1 MNSFL
6 LLTELSEYLAPALA
20 SLRLPRRQRGSQEE
34 TEAVPSLILGLPPT
48 GQEAWERVPF
58 VSIQA
63 LSGRETEDG
72 LASMDVGIR
81 IAVRGE
87 SGIEAENHLHNVL
100 AAVRHRLLELKKQ
113 PLAKRYRLEPTRDG
127 IAPWWRPDEQAFPF
141 AEAFILTTWTFKGME

>member
-1 MNSFL
+1 MNSFFL
-6 LLTELSEYLAPALA
+6 LAELRDYLAPAVENL
-20 SLRLPRRQRGSQEE
+20 LLPRKRRGSQA
-34 TEAVPSLILGLPPT
+34 EADTPPRVLLGLPPT

-87 SGIEAENHLHNVL
+87 NGEEAENYLHNVL
-100 AAVRHRLLELKKQ
+100 NAVRHRLLLLKKQ
-113 PLAKRYRLEPTRDG
+113 PLARLYRLELTKDG
-127 IAPWWRPDEQAFPF
+127 LAPWWRPDEQAPPF